1 MLRFGTAGL
10 RGPLRDGPDG
20 MNVETVT
27 RASAGIADWLR
38 DRCLGGG
45 LVIVGRDARHGSA
58 EFAAATAEV
67 FAAAGFTVLPLPRPL
82 PTPIVAYAVREL
94 KAVAGV
100 QITASHN
107 PATDNGYKLYLDG
120 GSQLVPPADTE
131 IERRI
136 EAVTAPVPRSD
147 PASAAPDPGLLSL
160 PADAS
165 VAQMGEEIVRR
176 YLARVAELPT
186 RIGGAAPATSRRAPT
201 IPAGATTRP
210 PAAEA
215 PPTPDEA
222 RITDVGTARMS
233 ANPVAGAGAP
243 DAGADPASG
252 SGTPTSP
259 TARPG
264 TGGLTTP
271 TTTSGAGGSSFSGA
285 TARIG
290 GTTAGGD
297 EVSAANVRATPTTG
311 AAGAY
316 GLESAVDTVGT
327 SGGDGAERLWRRPV
341 RIALTAMHGVG
352 GELAVRALRAA
363 GFADVE
369 VVTEQFAADPD
380 FPTVAFPNPE
390 EPGAADLLLALAER
404 VGADVAIALD
414 PDADR
419 CAVGVPG
426 RGGWRMLRGDE
437 TGVLLGD
444 YVLRTAAPGVLVATT
459 IVSSRLLS
467 KLAPARGARYAETLT
482 GFKWLARAGDGL
494 VYAYEEAIGHC
505 VDPAAVRDK
514 DGISAA
520 VAVVDLVARLRAA
533 GRSVDDVL
541 DDYAVEFGVHAGAQV
556 SLRLAD
562 ATEAAAV
569 VARLRAEPPTEIA
582 GEPVTSTDLL
592 QVRGRMRTDA
602 LIFEGDALR
611 LVVRPSG
618 TEPKLK
624 CYLETF
630 EPVPDPAQL
639 ATARAAAEQR
649 LAGIREYCE
658 KL

>member
-1 MLRFGTAGL
+1 
-10 RGPLRDGPDG
+10 
-20 MNVETVT
+20 
-27 RASAGIADWLR
+27 
-38 DRCLGGG
+38 
-45 LVIVGRDARHGSA
+45 
-58 EFAAATAEV
+58 
-67 FAAAGFTVLPLPRPL
+67 
-82 PTPIVAYAVREL
+82 
-94 KAVAGV
+94 
-100 QITASHN
+100 
-107 PATDNGYKLYLDG
+107 
-120 GSQLVPPADTE
+120 
-131 IERRI
+131 
-136 EAVTAPVPRSD
+136 
-147 PASAAPDPGLLSL
+147 
-160 PADAS
+160 
-165 VAQMGEEIVRR
+165 MGEEIVRR

-210 PAAEA
+210 PAAEG

-222 RITDVGTARMS
+222 GITDVGTARMS
-233 ANPVAGAGAP
+233 ANPA
-243 DAGADPASG
+243 
-252 SGTPTSP
+252 T
-259 TARPG
+259 G
-264 TGGLTTP
+264 TGVP
-271 TTTSGAGGSSFSGA
+271 
-285 TARIG
+285 
-290 GTTAGGD
+290 
-297 EVSAANVRATPTTG
+297 

-316 GLESAVDTVGT
+316 GLEPAVDTAGT

-352 GELAVRALRAA
+352 GELAVQALRAA

-369 VVTEQFAADPD
+369 VVAEQFAADPD

-444 YVLRTAAPGVLVATT
+444 YVLRTAAPGALVATT

-520 VAVVDLVARLRAA
+520 VAAVDLVARLRAA
-533 GRSVDDVL
+533 GRTVDDVL

>member
-215 PPTPDEA
+215 PPTPGTDE
-222 RITDVGTARMS
+222 
-233 ANPVAGAGAP
+233 
-243 DAGADPASG
+243 
-252 SGTPTSP
+252 
-259 TARPG
+259 
-264 TGGLTTP
+264 LTTP
-271 TTTSGAGGSSFSGA
+271 TSTSSTEGSSISGA

-297 EVSAANVRATPTTG
+297 QVSAANMRATPTTG

-316 GLESAVDTVGT
+316 GLEPAVDTVGT
-327 SGGDGAERLWRRPV
+327 SDGDGAERLWRRPV

-444 YVLRTAAPGVLVATT
+444 YVLRTAAPGALIATT

-520 VAVVDLVARLRAA
+520 VAAVDLVARLRAV
-533 GRSVDDVL
+533 GRTVDDVL

-639 ATARAAAEQR
+639 ATARTTAEQR